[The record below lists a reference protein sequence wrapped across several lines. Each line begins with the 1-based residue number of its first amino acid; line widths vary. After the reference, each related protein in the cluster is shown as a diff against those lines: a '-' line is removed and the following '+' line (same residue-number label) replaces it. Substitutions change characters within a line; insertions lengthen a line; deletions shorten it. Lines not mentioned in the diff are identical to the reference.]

1 MKLNQ
6 EFLDKTHVMVDIET
20 MGTGV
25 NSVILQVSFE
35 AFNFLLDGRE
45 ITELDFSTTIYPCLS
60 EQVESGR
67 SVDSDTVKWWISKNP
82 EFFTILLK
90 KCSNPSYYD
99 SVEEVSEIFSSFN
112 DSGYVMWA
120 RSPEF
125 DIQMLEN
132 LTGVKY
138 NYRNKMDVRTIEKLF
153 GGRPKA
159 AHDAELDCRFQ
170 IEYVKSKIE
179 ALR

>member
-1 MKLNQ
+1 MNLNE
-6 EFLDKTHVMVDIET
+6 EFLDKKHVMVDIET
-20 MGTGV
+20 MGTDLE
-25 NSVILQVSFE
+25 SIILQVSFE
-35 AFNFLLDGRE
+35 VFAFFSDSRGAA
-45 ITELDFSTTIYPCLS
+45 ITMYPCLQ
-60 EQVESGR
+60 EQVSSGR
-67 SVDSDTVKWWISKNP
+67 SSDSDTIGWWIKKNP
-82 EFFTILLK
+82 ELFTYLITK
-90 KCSNPSYYD
+90 SSKAPHFSG
-99 SVEEVSEIFSSFN
+99 VECVSDYFSKLN
-112 DSGYVMWA
+112 DKGYVMWA

-153 GGRPKA
+153 GGRPEA
-159 AHDAELDCRFQ
+159 SHDAELDCRHQ

>member
-6 EFLDKTHVMVDIET
+6 EFLDKTHVMVDVET
-20 MGTGV
+20 MGTDV

-35 AFNFLLDGRE
+35 VFNFFSKEDGFA
-45 ITELDFSTTIYPCLS
+45 TSMYPCLFK
-60 EQVESGR
+60 QVKSGR
-67 SVDSDTVKWWISKNP
+67 SIESGTVAWWIEKNP
-82 EFFTILLK
+82 ELLTVLIK
-90 KCSNPSYYD
+90 KSTNPSYFFE
-99 SVEEVSEIFSSFN
+99 VEDIGEIFSSFN
-112 DSGYVMWA
+112 DKGYIMWA

-159 AHDAELDCRFQ
+159 AHDAELDCRYQ
-170 IEYVKSKIE
+170 I
-179 ALR
+179 